1 MALRQPL
8 DQESRQKLAELAHA
22 LPEREARH
30 VVGDLSPEAFARAI
44 AGLPVQ
50 RGTAEQIRAGLARY
64 GGQAA

>member
-8 DQESRQKLAELAHA
+8 DTNSREKLAELARA

-44 AGLPVQ
+44 AGLPIQ
-50 RGTAEQIRAGLARY
+50 RGTAAQIQAGLARR
-64 GGQAA
+64 GERAA